1 VLRQIAS
8 VIRERKSFLVTT
20 HIHPDGDA
28 IGSEIV
34 FLELLR
40 LMGKKA
46 IALNDTPVPELY
58 AFLPGSKKIF
68 TKIKDNLK
76 PEAVFVLDTPTLARL
91 GRIKEYA
98 DRAQV
103 IINID
108 HHISNARFG
117 HINWVDTNAS
127 AVAEEII
134 MLLDHL
140 KIEIKK
146 RWAIC
151 LYTAILTDTG
161 AFRYMNTT
169 PRTHRLVAKLLEY
182 GVRPEEVAQKI
193 YENNTLKRL
202 RSIGC
207 VLKNIKTTA
216 DGKIAWVSVPPYE
229 KYESDEDIVAYPR
242 SINSVK
248 IAILFRKLKYN
259 RVKISFRS
267 KGRVD
272 VNALAQRF
280 GGGGHTAASGCVVKG
295 RFSQLQKKV
304 LEETRKYLTHA
315 GISK

>member
-1 VLRQIAS
+1 MFQEIAR
-8 VIRERKSFLVTT
+8 VIKERKSFLVTT

-28 IGSEIV
+28 VGSQIV
-34 FLELLR
+34 FLEFLR

-46 IALNDTPVPELY
+46 IALNDTPLPSLY
-58 AFLPGSKKIF
+58 GFLPGSKKIL
-68 TKIKDNLK
+68 TKIKDNFK
-76 PEAVFVLDTPTLARL
+76 AEAAIVLDTPTLKRL
-91 GRIKEYA
+91 GRIKEYV
-98 DRAQV
+98 DKGLLIV
-103 IINID
+103 NID

-117 HINWVDTNAS
+117 HINWVEPDAS

-134 MLLDHL
+134 MLLEYL
-140 KIEIKK
+140 KIGIKK

-161 AFRYMNTT
+161 SFRYMNTT
-169 PRTHRLVAKLLEY
+169 PRAHRLTAKLLEC

-202 RSIGC
+202 RSISR

-248 IAILFRKLKYN
+248 IAILFRLLKYN

-267 KGRVD
+267 KGGVD

-295 RFSQLQKKV
+295 RFSQVQKKV
-304 LEETRKYLTHA
+304 LEESREYLRH
-315 GISK
+315 K